1 MRNEKHPDRLE
12 PIQGA
17 NTLGEQ
23 DKDSDYLSNIQ
34 ILGESFE
41 GEKLIDL
48 INNKKRYIKT
58 IDNPTHGRML
68 QKEILFLENDILPIV
83 LRSTTLLYSELSTFF
98 ERKVKKAIDAECNAI
113 IAIMELSPSTDDT
126 IRIGTVNTHSNPV
139 EGIDLI
145 INGNGRK
152 IEEVML

>member
-12 PIQGA
+12 PIQGE
-17 NTLGEQ
+17 NTFREQ

-41 GEKLIDL
+41 GKKLIDL

-58 IDNPTHGRML
+58 IDNPTHARML
-68 QKEILFLENDILPIV
+68 QREILFLANDILPIV

-98 ERKVKKAIDAECNAI
+98 ETKIRKAVEAKCNAVV
-113 IAIMELSPSTDDT
+113 AIMELSPSIDDT